1 MRKHGQDP
9 GDGVEVRDETDV
21 VQVIEKLCKY
31 VNKVLKINLWFH
43 GTLQECINLVQDLP
57 GSWNA

>member
-31 VNKVLKINLWFH
+31 VNKVLKIYLR
-43 GTLQECINLVQDLP
+43 V
-57 GSWNA
+57 SWCYRNVFI